1 MLGIFYFKL
10 FIFPPNIKRSIF
22 FWGFT
27 LWTYTRAPPRTHCVA
42 YSTLRPPPSFYNIQK
57 FNLCSKTGISK
68 TAWISAC
75 IVISDIFR
83 RIFILVYWYK
93 HPNSGAQKEKYFF
106 LYTNIFYYRLCFFLL
121 TLSKFYFQ
129 VSKHTFFFSIGIH
142 SMQDWTATTRHRVT
156 RKRSTK
162 NIITYRRSV

>member
-129 VSKHTFFFSIGIH
+129 VSKHTFFFQLGFTPCKAEQPLLGIEL
-142 SMQDWTATTRHRVT
+142 QEKEAQKWL
-156 RKRSTK
+156 
-162 NIITYRRSV
+162 